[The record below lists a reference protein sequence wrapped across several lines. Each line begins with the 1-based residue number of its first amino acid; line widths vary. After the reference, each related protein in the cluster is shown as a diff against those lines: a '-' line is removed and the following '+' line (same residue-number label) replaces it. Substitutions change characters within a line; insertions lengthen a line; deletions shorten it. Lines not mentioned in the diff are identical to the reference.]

1 MNLLKLALGGGSDR
15 LKTLLCTP
23 KHELKLLHFGL
34 PPRIFTTSW
43 PLILNIIYK
52 KPVWPFPPS
61 NTRSR
66 AGCLLMFSKVLV
78 ANRGEIAVRINQTLR
93 AMGIAPVAVYSE
105 SDAGAPHVTTA
116 EQSVALPG
124 NTAEETY
131 LSIPKMVEAA
141 LDCGVDAL
149 HPGYGFLSENPA
161 FARACREVGITFIGP
176 APESMEAL
184 GDKLRS
190 KDIAHAVAVPV
201 VPSSP
206 VCVPGDVVS
215 REFVEQWGFP
225 LLVKAAAGGG
235 GRGMRLVAR
244 ESELAGDM
252 ESASREAQAAFG
264 DGRVFLERYINNP
277 RHVEIQVLADASGHT
292 IHLGERECSIQRRH
306 QKIIEETPSPA
317 LAPDL
322 RQRMGDAAIAV
333 ARGAGYVNAGT
344 VEFLLAPQSREFYFL
359 EMNAR
364 LQVEHPVTEAVL
376 GLDMVEWQVRI
387 ASGEPLTLQ
396 QEDIQPRGHAIEC
409 RIYAEDPYHDFVP
422 STGTLLRWRPPSGP
436 GLRLDSGVV
445 SGQEVSIYYDPMLA
459 KLIAWAPRRDLSLR
473 RMEVALSQFL
483 ALGVVTNIPLL
494 RAVVGHPQF
503 RQGDYDVGFLEWN
516 PAVTNPSL
524 SGESG
529 LLAQALAA
537 WASHQAAAPVST
549 PSVGDRHV
557 GINPWQAAGAR
568 RLP

>member
-1 MNLLKLALGGGSDR
+1 
-15 LKTLLCTP
+15 
-23 KHELKLLHFGL
+23 
-34 PPRIFTTSW
+34 
-43 PLILNIIYK
+43 
-52 KPVWPFPPS
+52 
-61 NTRSR
+61 
-66 AGCLLMFSKVLV
+66 MFSKVLV

-93 AMGIAPVAVYSE
+93 AMGISPVAVFSDP
-105 SDAGAPHVTTA
+105 DAGAPHVTSA

-131 LSIPKMVEAA
+131 LSIPRIVQAA
-141 LDCGVDAL
+141 RDCGADAI
-149 HPGYGFLSENPA
+149 HPGYGFLSENPQ
-161 FARACREVGITFIGP
+161 FARACQEAQITFIGP
-176 APESMEAL
+176 TPESMEAL

-190 KDIAHAVAVPV
+190 KDIALGAGVPV

-206 VCVPGDVVS
+206 ECLPGDATAA
-215 REFVEQWGFP
+215 EFVERWGFP

-235 GRGMRLVAR
+235 GRGTRVVQRQRDLDGAI
-244 ESELAGDM
+244 

-264 DGRVFLERYINNP
+264 DGRVFLERYVSNP
-277 RHVEIQVLADASGHT
+277 RHVEVQVLADGSGHT

-317 LAPDL
+317 LTPSGSGPFRGL
-322 RQRMGDAAIAV
+322 GQRMGDAAIAV
-333 ARGAGYVNAGT
+333 ARRAGYVNAGT
-344 VEFLLAPQSREFYFL
+344 AEFLLDSHTGEFYFL

-396 QEDIQPRGHAIEC
+396 QQDIQPRGHAIEC
-409 RIYAEDPYHDFVP
+409 RIYAEDPYRDFVP
-422 STGTLLRWRPPSGP
+422 STGALLRWRPPSGP

-445 SGQEVSIYYDPMLA
+445 QGQEVSIYYDPMLA
-459 KLIAWAPRRDLSLR
+459 KLTAWAPTRELSLR

-483 ALGVVTNIPLL
+483 VLGVVTNIPLL

-503 RQGDYDVGFLEWN
+503 RRGEYDTGFLEWN
-516 PAVTNPSL
+516 PAVTSPAL
-524 SGESG
+524 SGETRTM
-529 LLAQALAA
+529 ARALAA
-537 WASHQAAAPVST
+537 WASSQPIGPASPAARGI
-549 PSVGDRHV
+549 PSPSGEGLER
-557 GINPWQAAGAR
+557 GRRASPWQSAGQQ